1 MKGLTFGFL
10 FKGQYLLL
18 GLLIILS
25 NSVLAQDVNNYP
37 KDGKIKNL
45 KGRVQ
50 EDIVVAKDGT
60 GDFLYLADA
69 IEAIRVFL
77 PEPITVYIK
86 EGVYREKLE
95 IPATV
100 TNVTFKGEGPEK
112 TKIVYD
118 DFSGKGKIGTF
129 ESYTLKVSGN
139 TLTFKDLTIENSAG
153 SVGQAVALHADGD
166 RLVFEN
172 CNFKGNQD
180 TMFAS
185 GENQRQYYKNCYIEG
200 TTDFIFG
207 SGTALFENC
216 EIHSKSNSYI
226 TAASTPKWVKQGY
239 VFKDCKLTAAEG
251 VDKVY
256 LGRPWRAHAKTVFI
270 NCEMGSHIAEE
281 RWHNWGNP
289 ENEKTVFYAEG
300 GSIGPGADA
309 SNSVDWAVQL
319 DKQENNQY
327 SIDKIFEGLTDQLDT
342 KGEEWYGIVM
352 E

>member
-1 MKGLTFGFL
+1 MKNLV
-10 FKGQYLLL
+10 L
-18 GLLIILS
+18 GVVLMGVFSFIGTSLS
-25 NSVLAQDVNNYP
+25 AQDVNNYP

-60 GDFLYLADA
+60 GDFLFISDA

-77 PEPITVYIK
+77 PQPITVFIK

-95 IPATV
+95 IPATI
-100 TNVTFKGEGPEK
+100 TNVIFKGEGPDK

-153 SVGQAVALHADGD
+153 PVGQAVALHTDGD

-172 CNFKGNQD
+172 CHFIGNQD

-216 EIHSKSNSYI
+216 EIHSKRNSYI
-226 TAASTPKWVKQGY
+226 TAASTPQWVEYGY
-239 VFKDCKLTAAEG
+239 VFKDCKLTAAKD

-256 LGRPWRAHAKTVFI
+256 LGRPWRAYAKTVFI
-270 NCEMGSHIAEE
+270 NCKMGEHIAEE

-300 GSIGPGADA
+300 GSSGPGGNT
-309 SNSVDWAVQL
+309 SNSVNWAVQL
-319 DKQENNQY
+319 DSLEINHY
-327 SIDKIFEGLTDQLDT
+327 SDEKIFEGKTGQLNKT
-342 KGEEWYGIVM
+342 GEIWYKIST